1 MLSGA
6 PGIYRKLEK
15 MEYQEK
21 CYAKHDVIFRK
32 KLQQTILGYA
42 KGETYQKSHNLS
54 KNVPYFL

>member
-42 KGETYQKSHNLS
+42 KGETYQK
-54 KNVPYFL
+54 